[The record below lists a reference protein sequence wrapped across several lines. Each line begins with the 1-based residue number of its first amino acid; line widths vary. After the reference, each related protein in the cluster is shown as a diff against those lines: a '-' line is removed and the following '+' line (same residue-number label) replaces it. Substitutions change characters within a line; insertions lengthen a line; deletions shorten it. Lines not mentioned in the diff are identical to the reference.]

1 MNQILATSEATSKK
15 KRSGPADIKTVV
27 KVFAIVMIIFGVFM
41 IGTGSYAIY
50 KDNESK
56 NSEVTKPTITE
67 TQKDEKTVLVSVA
80 HDKAI
85 DRIEYKWNDGEV
97 QTVTGNGRRNIEIE
111 VEIPGGTN
119 TLTVRAV
126 DINGQEISTD
136 IDYTAEDII
145 NLAVSGSKLKITAEN
160 ETEISYMTYRWDDE
174 EEQRIDIN
182 STTVDQEIDIPMGE
196 HNLTVILVDVNNET
210 ITKEQKV
217 KGVTKPVIEIGA
229 DETRENYLVT
239 ITDETGLDRVEVTLR
254 GESRTVTVEDNAT
267 EVKYRFPL
275 IENDENILEITAYN
289 VDGIASDTR
298 KIKANK

>member
-119 TLTVRAV
+119 TLNVRAV

-229 DETRENYLVT
+229 DEAKENYLVT